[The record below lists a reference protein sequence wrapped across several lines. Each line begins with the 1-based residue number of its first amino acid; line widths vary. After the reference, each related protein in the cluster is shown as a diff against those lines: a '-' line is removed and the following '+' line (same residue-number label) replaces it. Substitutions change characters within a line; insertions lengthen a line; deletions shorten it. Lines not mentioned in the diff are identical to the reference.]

1 MDKKIEVNKKS
12 NTYQEYETV
21 AGNAEVLRTAVK
33 EMTGEEISLDTAVL
47 CAMLDQ
53 RVASRISSM
62 LHDIASEIYKNC
74 T

>member
-21 AGNAEVLRTAVK
+21 AGIAEVLRTAVK

-47 CAMLDQ
+47 CAMLYQ
-53 RVASRISSM
+53 SLSLNSGA
-62 LHDIASEIYKNC
+62 
-74 T
+74 

>member
-21 AGNAEVLRTAVK
+21 AGNAEVLRTTVK

-53 RVASRISSM
+53 RVASRINSI
-62 LHDIASEIYKNC
+62 LHDIATEIYKNC